1 MEVGM
6 KKLFKKNQ
14 IIITSLAA
22 LIAVAG
28 YLNHIENNE
37 KDLSTVSGEPKT
49 EAGNNSA
56 QNGTDGDKSVT
67 GSEVEAMTKNDDD
80 SQAVN
85 GTGTSDIESNDLDI
99 DSEPGE
105 AVFVN
110 AVGTVDFVV
119 EAKLLREQT
128 RANSKAMLMEV
139 VNNTNLDAAQKQ
151 AAVDKIAELADI
163 QQREMAA
170 ESLISAKGYKNVV
183 VTVTDN
189 AADVMIVSE
198 SLDDAKRAQIEEIV
212 KSKTQV
218 PADKITITAVK
229 TN

>member
-1 MEVGM
+1 M
-6 KKLFKKNQ
+6 KKIFKKNQ

-37 KDLSTVSGEPKT
+37 KKLDAVNVTGNKEETTTANEADNSDG
-49 EAGNNSA
+49 AGNVAAN
-56 QNGTDGDKSVT
+56 NGADAGK
-67 GSEVEAMTKNDDD
+67 
-80 SQAVN
+80 
-85 GTGTSDIESNDLDI
+85 DIESNDIDI
-99 DSEPGE
+99 TGEPGE

-128 RANSKAMLMEV
+128 RANSKTMLMEI
-139 VNNTNLDAAQKQ
+139 VNNVNVGESEKQ
-151 AAVDKIAELADI
+151 EAINKITELADVAD
-163 QQREMAA
+163 REMAA
-170 ESLISAKGYKNVV
+170 ENLIAAKGYENVV
-183 VTVTDN
+183 VTVTDG

-198 SLDDAKRAQIEEIV
+198 NLSDAARAQIEEIV
-212 KSKTQV
+212 KTKTNV
-218 PADKITITAVK
+218 SADKITITAVK